1 MNEMSVEPGRI
12 PAPDRAAKRRQWDQM
27 ISAKQTVSTYAVL
40 LDGGRLE
47 TLELTAAQV
56 EGFECLT
63 CKVQCGSGSEAFQP
77 VGRIPSVGSVFQCV
91 ACSGGAR

>member
-1 MNEMSVEPGRI
+1 MSVEPERI
-12 PAPDRAAKRRQWDQM
+12 RALDGATKQLLWDRM
-27 ISAKQTVSTYAVL
+27 ISSKQTVSTYAVM
-40 LDGGRLE
+40 LDGGTLE
-47 TLELTAAQV
+47 TMELSAAQA

-63 CKVQCGSGSEAFQP
+63 CKAQCSTGMEAFVP

>member
-1 MNEMSVEPGRI
+1 MSVEPERI
-12 PAPDRAAKRRQWDQM
+12 RALDGATKQLLWDRM
-27 ISAKQTVSTYAVL
+27 ISSKQTVSTYAVM
-40 LDGGRLE
+40 LDDGTLE
-47 TLELTAAQV
+47 TMELTAAQA

-63 CKVQCGSGSEAFQP
+63 CKAQQTTDAGAFQP

>member
-1 MNEMSVEPGRI
+1 MSVEPERTR
-12 PAPDRAAKRRQWDQM
+12 ALDKATKQLLWDRM
-27 ISAKQTVSTYAVL
+27 IASKQIVSTYVVI
-40 LDGGRLE
+40 LDGGTVE
-47 TLELTAAQV
+47 TLELTVAQA

-63 CKVQCGSGSEAFQP
+63 CKAQCSNGVGAFQP